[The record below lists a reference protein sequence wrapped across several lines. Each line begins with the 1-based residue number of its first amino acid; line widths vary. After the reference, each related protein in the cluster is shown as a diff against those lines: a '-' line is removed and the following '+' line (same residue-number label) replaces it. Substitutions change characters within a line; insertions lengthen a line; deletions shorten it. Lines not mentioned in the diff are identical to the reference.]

1 MLIEFAE
8 EKYNIRQIAQYNS
21 IKHSK
26 NLCCACGRAD
36 YSLKH
41 SYEIVGY
48 VDTPQGYMIVCECPK
63 CFDKYRH
70 HIGSTGRYNLESF
83 KKELWLKLH
92 LINKRK

>member
-1 MLIEFAE
+1 MQIDIAN
-8 EKYNIRQIAQYNS
+8 EKYNVPKIAQYAN

-26 NLCCACGRAD
+26 HLCCACGYAD
-36 YSLKH
+36 YSRKY
-41 SYEIVGY
+41 SYEIVGF

-70 HIGSTGRYNLESF
+70 HIGTTGRYNLESF